1 MKRIAAERILSSI
14 SQQELANKL
23 GVVKQTVYRWEN
35 GITNPSIADLF
46 AMANLFGCTV
56 DWLLGRTEN
65 RK

>member
-1 MKRIAAERILSSI
+1 MKRIAAERMLSSI
-14 SQQELANKL
+14 SQQELADKL

-35 GITNPSIADLF
+35 GITNPRIVDLF